1 VSGILNQPRNAIRL
15 AGVLLAILTV
25 SGCSSKEERA
35 KDYYEHGT
43 KLLAEH
49 ENAKAS
55 IEFKNAV
62 KLKKNYAAAWLA
74 LAKIEEL
81 NGNIAGEVPYLRN
94 VVELEPTDIDAKLKL
109 AKILL
114 RGRATDDALKLVNA
128 AYDLDNHNADILAL
142 KAAILLQHKEVS
154 GALEDAHAALELD
167 PKNATALSVLAADRV
182 TNGDTQAA
190 LQLLDKAETDTD
202 DNNVGIELSK
212 LRIFEQ
218 TKDWPHAEALL
229 KKLIERY
236 PDGPYRAQLI
246 RLYLIEKRPDD
257 AENEL
262 RALVAARPNDPAPE
276 LALVRLLNA
285 FKGPAVARQE
295 LVDRIKAG
303 KDVFPYQVT
312 LAQFDFGQGRFND
325 SEALLKG
332 LIAGSA
338 EKDALTAQ
346 LTLAQMYLSRKQL
359 DAAESLV
366 SQILQKDSRNTS
378 GLALRASIHIERGQ
392 FEGAVNDLREA
403 LNDQPRSTPLT
414 LLLATAYE
422 RSGAIELA
430 EKQLAEAMRVSNFNP
445 AVSLNYVA
453 FLQRRGSIARA
464 EEVLTDLA
472 GRWPQNIQILS
483 KFAEVKLARQDWSG
497 AEAVAERIKRTGGNS
512 GVADD
517 ILGTALL
524 GEHKYDQALDALQ
537 GAYAAAP
544 SSPQTMLALV
554 EGYVRTKQIDKAVA
568 LLQSVLKA
576 DPANAQAY
584 VLLGSIQQQTNAP
597 KQALESFKMAVEKQ
611 PKSPAGYQAL
621 ANFYLAQKN
630 IGEAQNVIQTG
641 LKQLPDN
648 PSLHLILAAI
658 EELNG
663 DYDAAISEYE
673 LMLSKDSG
681 SLLIVNNL
689 ASLLADHRAD
699 KASLERAQSLAAS
712 LRKSP
717 VPQFKDTLGWISYQ
731 NGNYKDAVS
740 LLEEATAA
748 LPNRAEIHYHLAM
761 SFIATGELGKASEQL
776 NMALD
781 KVTNDDTKAK
791 IQAALKTI
799 ASKQ

>member
-1 VSGILNQPRNAIRL
+1 MSGILNQPRNAIRL

>member
-1 VSGILNQPRNAIRL
+1 MFGFFKQPRNAIRVF
-15 AGVLLAILTV
+15 GVLLAILTV

-35 KDYYEHGT
+35 KSYYEHGT

-114 RGRATDDALKLVNA
+114 RGRATDDALKLINA

-167 PKNATALSVLAADRV
+167 PKNATALAVLAADRV
-182 TNGDTQAA
+182 TNGETQAA

-229 KKLIERY
+229 KKLIERH

-246 RLYLIEKRPDD
+246 RLYLVEKRPDD

-285 FKGPAVARQE
+285 FKGPTVARQE
-295 LVDRIKAG
+295 LVDRIKVG

-332 LIAGSA
+332 LIAGST
-338 EKDALTAQ
+338 EKDAFTAQ
-346 LTLAQMYLSRKQL
+346 ITLAQMYLSRKQL

-392 FEGAVNDLREA
+392 FEGAINDLREA
-403 LNDQPRSTPLT
+403 LNDQPRSTPLM

-430 EKQLAEAMRVSNFNP
+430 EKQLSEAMRVSNFNP

-453 FLQRRGSIARA
+453 FLQRRGSIPRA

-483 KFAEVKLARQDWSG
+483 KLADVKLARQDWSG

-554 EGYVRTKQIDKAVA
+554 EGYLRTKQIDKAVT

-597 KQALESFKMAVEKQ
+597 KQALESFKMAIEKQ

-630 IGEAQNVIQTG
+630 IGEAQDVVHAG

-673 LMLSKDSG
+673 LLLSKDTG
-681 SLLIVNNL
+681 SLVVANNL
-689 ASLLADHRAD
+689 ASLLADHRTD

-731 NGNYKDAVS
+731 NGNYKDAIS
-740 LLEEATAA
+740 LLEEAAAA
-748 LPNRAEIHYHLAM
+748 LPNRAEIHYHLGM
-761 SFIATGELGKASEQL
+761 SYIATGQLDKASEQL
-776 NMALD
+776 NAALN
-781 KVTNDDTKAK
+781 KANSDDTKAK

>member
-403 LNDQPRSTPLT
+403 LNDQPRSTPLM

-472 GRWPQNIQILS
+472 GRWPQNIQVLS

-497 AEAVAERIKRTGGNS
+497 AEAVAERIKRTGVNS
-512 GVADD
+512 SVADD

-689 ASLLADHRAD
+689 ASLLADHRTD

>member
-1 VSGILNQPRNAIRL
+1 MSGILNQPRNAIRL

-472 GRWPQNIQILS
+472 GRWPQNIQVLS

-497 AEAVAERIKRTGGNS
+497 AEAVAERIKRTGVNS
-512 GVADD
+512 SVADD

-689 ASLLADHRAD
+689 ASLLADHRTD